1 MIKRRIGILL
11 LLLCL
16 GLSCIQCYAQAASTE
31 DAVEPIVPEKPCA
44 LTLYYCYDGTA
55 FADIPVKLYRIA
67 DVAADFRY
75 TFTASFAASNL
86 VINGIRTQGEWNV
99 VRSTLEA
106 YILAHGI
113 QADYIVA
120 TDANGR
126 VCLEALN
133 TGLYLAVVGDA
144 MQGDLHCYF
153 GSALVSLPGL
163 GTDGYWQ
170 YQVEVYAK
178 AEMLPPIGPDGER
191 ELRVLKLW
199 KGDQGRDERPE
210 RVEIEIYRDGIIQ
223 ETVTLSEENHW
234 SYSWLV
240 PNDGASWMV
249 AERNVPDGY
258 TMTVETRETAFV
270 VTNTRITEE
279 PPIDPPKTGATFNF
293 LLPIL
298 LLGISGSMLILLSMT
313 GKRNDS

>member
-1 MIKRRIGILL
+1 
-11 LLLCL
+11 
-16 GLSCIQCYAQAASTE
+16 
-31 DAVEPIVPEKPCA
+31 
-44 LTLYYCYDGTA
+44 
-55 FADIPVKLYRIA
+55 
-67 DVAADFRY
+67 
-75 TFTASFAASNL
+75 
-86 VINGIRTQGEWNV
+86 
-99 VRSTLEA
+99 
-106 YILAHGI
+106 
-113 QADYIVA
+113 
-120 TDANGR
+120 
-126 VCLEALN
+126 
-133 TGLYLAVVGDA
+133 

-178 AEMLPPIGPDGER
+178 AELLPPIGPDGER

-199 KGDQGRDERPE
+199 KEDQGRDERPE